1 MEIFQWPIRRFLIL
15 SPRILLV
22 AAVPTG
28 LFKCKLQCKPCQMN
42 KSARCLHSRVLV
54 NTRNTERDISQPR
67 KSSSEKL
74 IWYETWDEMTLNL
87 FFPMYAQFCLG
98 RLEFGRFGWNM
109 KINAGEYVVPFSHHF
124 TSFPRNLCGT
134 YIASFKFIQIPQIK
148 ATNMSHSKFHN
159 SERRECTGQCK

>member
-1 MEIFQWPIRRFLIL
+1 MSWWWTLSASDAFLGVNLEIFQWPIRRFLIL

-74 IWYETWDEMTLNL
+74 ILKYRLQCVPYGTRPGMRWPWIC
-87 FFPMYAQFCLG
+87 FFPCMPNSAWAD
-98 RLEFGRFGWNM
+98 WNLADLVGTWKSTQENM
-109 KINAGEYVVPFSHHF
+109 SCPFHIISHHF
-124 TSFPRNLCGT
+124 PETCAEHT
-134 YIASFKFIQIPQIK
+134 
-148 ATNMSHSKFHN
+148 
-159 SERRECTGQCK
+159 